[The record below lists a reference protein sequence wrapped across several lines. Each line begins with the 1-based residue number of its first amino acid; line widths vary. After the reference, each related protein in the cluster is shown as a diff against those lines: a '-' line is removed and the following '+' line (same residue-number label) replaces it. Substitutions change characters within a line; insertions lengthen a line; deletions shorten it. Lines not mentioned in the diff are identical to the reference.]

1 MPSLVAVA
9 CFLPGR
15 AKDLSAPHH
24 IQSAGHT
31 IAILARQECLKSEYI
46 CYTLIWTLVWLLY
59 TQQTLGEGLIHFIV
73 TLCIAA
79 LFVCFESAA
88 MSNPHS
94 LECSM
99 STILQ
104 LAHQGQTRP

>member
-1 MPSLVAVA
+1 MPSSVAVA

-15 AKDLSAPHH
+15 AKDLSTLHH
-24 IQSAGHT
+24 IESAGHT
-31 IAILARQECLKSEYI
+31 IAILARQECLKSEYV
-46 CYTLIWTLVWLLY
+46 CYSLIWTLVWLSY
-59 TQQTLGEGLIHFIV
+59 AQQKLGEGFIYLIA

-79 LFVCFESAA
+79 LFVRFESAA
-88 MSNPHS
+88 MSYPHS